1 MQGIIKIVTTAFFC
15 LITGNVFAQVDYDKM
30 DSTTE
35 ELMDKGDWDGLA
47 NYGTN
52 KSAQGVNYFTM
63 NDRTGRALFSLK
75 LFSKSERFLR
85 KALSQ
90 NSSSTETAQY
100 LYGSLLE
107 QGRDLEAGAIRKK
120 YSIYGGG
127 DTKKT
132 IEGFY
137 SEGGV
142 KIASMKDRIGNVHYV
157 GFGMTHRPSYCSR
170 IWQSFTYLT
179 QNFHDNGYKQY
190 EYFVSINQYAGHYF
204 YVRPSFHY
212 AYTKYSSS
220 STSSNPYLT
229 SNTQVVQN
237 GLLTYEVNGTQQYN
251 YSNPGTINSL
261 NLATNFSRR
270 IGALIIEAEPS
281 IHLINHQQRSS
292 YTSSISGTADTLVNG
307 VLVGS
312 GSYSSITNN
321 ILSDSILA
329 RNIFQLSTGLTYR
342 LPIEF
347 VTLKVMGHWVV
358 NDKETDFDVSFNA
371 FIRASNNVWLHL
383 SYLQK
388 KDLPLALNGD
398 GQYFNA
404 GNPVKSRVGFSMQ
417 LHPLKKFTQYLTYQ
431 FEEQGKFNSS
441 DSYKYNSFYLTLK
454 YNL

>member
-1 MQGIIKIVTTAFFC
+1 MQGIVKIVTTAFFC

-30 DSTTE
+30 DSITE
-35 ELMDKGDWDGLA
+35 EMMDKGDWDGLA

-75 LFSKSERFLR
+75 LFSKSERFLK

-137 SEGGV
+137 GEGGV
-142 KIASMKDRIGNVHYV
+142 KLAAMKDRIGNIHYYS
-157 GFGMTHRPSYCSR
+157 FGMTHRPSYCSR
-170 IWQSFTYLT
+170 IWQSFTYLS
-179 QNFHDNGYKQY
+179 QDFHGDGYKQY
-190 EYFVSINQYAGHYF
+190 EYFISINQYAGHYF

-212 AYTKYSSS
+212 AFTNYSSS
-220 STSSNPYLT
+220 LSTNLPYLN
-229 SNTQVVQN
+229 SSTQVVQN
-237 GLLTYEVNGTQQYN
+237 GLLTHEISGTQTNTYAT
-251 YSNPGTINSL
+251 PGQINSI

-270 IGALIIEAEPS
+270 FGNLIIEAEPS
-281 IHLINHQQRSS
+281 IHLINHQQQASN
-292 YTSSISGTADTLVNG
+292 TSNIIGTSDTLVNG
-307 VLVGS
+307 IKVGS
-312 GSYSSITNN
+312 GNYSSVSST
-321 ILSDSILA
+321 SKQDSIIS
-329 RNIFQLSTGLTYR
+329 RNIFQLSTGITYR
-342 LPIEF
+342 LPLEF
-347 VTLKVMGHWVV
+347 VTLKLFGHFVSYS
-358 NDKETDFDVSFNA
+358 NQQDFDVSFNA

-383 SYLQK
+383 SYLEK

-398 GQYFNA
+398 GQYFNS
-404 GNPVKSRVGFSMQ
+404 GNPVKSRVGFSVQ

-441 DSYKYNSFYLTLK
+441 ESYKYNSFYLTLK